1 MLLNQ
6 VTRRGRLAIVLAMV
20 AASAAPALAH
30 LGSKKI
36 VRVTHRDVGPELHV
50 EIEAVDAAMELGLGE
65 AFEWR
70 ALEARSPQVRRWLA
84 QGLSVSAGGEPC
96 VPEAGDPEP
105 FEREAVRYL
114 RVRIA
119 YRCEGTGEL
128 VFHDDTIFDADR
140 RHEAVVLTAYGG
152 EAHILR
158 KGRQEVALGEPQ
170 SPGSLLGVFL
180 WEGVLHFATGYDHVL
195 FLLSLVLAAGFVSR
209 RESTGKALKHVAWLV
224 TAFTLGHSITL
235 VSAAL
240 EVVVLPVKP
249 VEVIIAAS
257 IVAVAGW
264 NIVKPEVRAPM
275 PGMAFAF
282 GLVHG
287 FGFSAVLAEVGL
299 PAGHRVLALVAFN
312 VGIELAQ
319 LAFVALVLGPIAW
332 AARFERYPRIVRV
345 LSAATG
351 ALAIGW
357 VIERI

>member
-1 MLLNQ
+1 
-6 VTRRGRLAIVLAMV
+6 VCVALALTLVAL
-20 AASAAPALAH
+20 AASPALAH
-30 LGSKKI
+30 LGSKKV
-36 VRVTHRDVGPELHV
+36 VRVTHREVGPELNV
-50 EIEAVDAAMELGLGE
+50 ELEAVDAAMELGLGE
-65 AFEWR
+65 DFEMS
-70 ALEARSPQVRRWLA
+70 ALEARYPQVRLWLEE
-84 QGLSVSAGGEPC
+84 GLTVSAAGEPC
-96 VPEAGDPEP
+96 DVDVGEP
-105 FEREAVRYL
+105 AELEREEMRYL
-114 RVRIA
+114 RVRLA
-119 YRCEGTGEL
+119 YRCGGTEDL
-128 VFHDDTIFDADR
+128 VFRDETVFDADR
-140 RHEAVVLTAYGG
+140 RHETVVLTGYGE

-158 KGRQEVALGEPQ
+158 KGRQVLALGEPQ
-170 SPGSLLGVFL
+170 SGVSLFGVFL

-209 RESTGKALKHVAWLV
+209 RKSTRETLKHVAWLV

-240 EVVVLPVKP
+240 EVVVLPIRP

-264 NIVKPEVRAPM
+264 NVVKPEVRAPM
-275 PGMAFAF
+275 PWVAFAF

-319 LAFVALVLGPIAW
+319 LAFVAVVLGPITW
-332 AARFERYPRIVRV
+332 AARFERYPLVVRV
-345 LSAATG
+345 LSVLIG
-351 ALAIGW
+351 ALAVFW